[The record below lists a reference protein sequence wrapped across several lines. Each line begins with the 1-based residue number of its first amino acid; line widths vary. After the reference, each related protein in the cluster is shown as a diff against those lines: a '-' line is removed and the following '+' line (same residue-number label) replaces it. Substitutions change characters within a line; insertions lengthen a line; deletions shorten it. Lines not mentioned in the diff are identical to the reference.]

1 MINVLYYYYYL
12 FYTKIISD
20 NQPHATVIFSLSF
33 ILSLIINGL
42 INIGLAYTFG
52 IALNR
57 WEMIVVLIL
66 LIILMYL
73 KYYRTGRGKKIVE
86 TEKPKLF
93 RCNNL
98 SVALSIVLFLIGMLF
113 LFFEADITRKILEKK
128 V

>member
-1 MINVLYYYYYL
+1 MNVLYYYYYL

-57 WEMIVVLIL
+57 WEMIGVLIL

-73 KYYRTGRGKKIVE
+73 KFYKTGRGKKIVE
-86 TEKPKLF
+86 TEKPKLL
-93 RCNNL
+93 RSNNL
-98 SVALSIVLFLIGMLF
+98 SVALSVVLFLIGMLF
-113 LFFEADITRKILEKK
+113 LFFEADITRKILE
-128 V
+128 

>member
-1 MINVLYYYYYL
+1 MMNVLYYYYYL

-57 WEMIVVLIL
+57 WEMIGVLIL

-73 KYYRTGRGKKIVE
+73 KFYKTGRGKKIVE
-86 TEKPKLF
+86 TEKPKLL
-93 RCNNL
+93 RSNNL
-98 SVALSIVLFLIGMLF
+98 SVALSVVLFLIGMLF
-113 LFFEADITRKILEKK
+113 LFFEADITRKILE
-128 V
+128 